1 MKLVLD
7 TNVVVSGIFFGGVP
21 GRVLAAWSV
30 GAVDLVLSPDILEE
44 YRRVGADL
52 AIRHR
57 ERSFGNRSSR
67 VGAFA
72 AAGSTAI
79 VIESLCTSMPR

>member
-30 GAVDLVLSPDILEE
+30 GAVDVVLSPDILEE
-44 YRRVGADL
+44 YRRVGADIL
-52 AIRHR
+52 ARTWTNDDHAR
-57 ERSFGNRSSR
+57 TAHAPRRFRSS
-67 VGAFA
+67 A
-72 AAGSTAI
+72 A
-79 VIESLCTSMPR
+79 

>member
-7 TNVVVSGIFFGGVP
+7 TNVVVSGIFFGGVH

-57 ERSFGNRSSR
+57 ER
-67 VGAFA
+67 
-72 AAGSTAI
+72 
-79 VIESLCTSMPR
+79 